1 MVPSGW
7 SRSQMTAQ
15 TSFLMKLKLSMPTD
29 ANTRKPWLWRYR
41 NTGPVFCQSLPSG
54 RSPWG

>member
-1 MVPSGW
+1 
-7 SRSQMTAQ
+7 MTAQ
-15 TSFLMKLKLSMPTD
+15 TSFLMKLKLSMPTE